1 MSYQVKLTSSF
12 RKSFRKLDFLT
23 QRMISRW
30 IVKNLES
37 TDNPRIHG
45 KALTGDFKG
54 LWRYRIGDYRII
66 ADIRDDELVIVAI
79 DIGHRRE
86 VYR

>member
-1 MSYQVKLTSSF
+1 MSYQVKLAHSF

-30 IVKNLES
+30 IVENLES

-45 KALTGDFKG
+45 KALTGDFKAYG
-54 LWRYRIGDYRII
+54 GTVSAIIG
-66 ADIRDDELVIVAI
+66 
-79 DIGHRRE
+79 
-86 VYR
+86 